1 MGIAAPAFGLVRNDP
16 ALWRQVMDNQLKKNM
31 GKRIV
36 GTLAIP
42 VIVAA
47 VLLGLCA
54 LGGKQ
59 MISTALGFNNFVGYV
74 AIVMIT
80 TMALSINLNSGR
92 FDFSLGSIMTLSSL
106 IGAKV
111 SYAVL
116 AGGEGSAAL
125 MFAVTVLAGA
135 LLGLISGVIYVS
147 LGIPPIITS
156 LGVTLI
162 YEGIT
167 FTITEGRYIMTEVQN
182 ASMTA
187 CRDTWVYSAVI
198 IAAVL
203 AFMIYVFDNTRFG
216 YNYRALKEGQK
227 VSVDTGIKEV
237 PNAIGC
243 YTICGALMGIVGF
256 LYAVRTTNID
266 TSALNF
272 GSIGVMFTAFLPMF
286 IGGYISRFSNEKLG
300 FFLAAVCMSMLNSTF
315 AAFTNEIK
323 ASTQSIIN
331 AVLLVVFLI
340 YLSNEHLIQS
350 FFRPVRR
357 K

>member
-1 MGIAAPAFGLVRNDP
+1 
-16 ALWRQVMDNQLKKNM
+16 MDNQLKNHL

-42 VIVAA
+42 VIVAV
-47 VLLGLCA
+47 VLLALCA
-54 LGGKQ
+54 LGGRS
-59 MISTALGFNNFVGYV
+59 MIDTALGFNNFVSYT

-92 FDFSLGSIMTLSSL
+92 FDFSLGAIMTLSSV
-106 IGAKV
+106 IGAKI

-116 AGGEGSAAL
+116 AGGAGSAPL
-125 MFAVTVLAGA
+125 MFVITVISGMV
-135 LLGLISGVIYVS
+135 LGLLSGVIYVS

-167 FTITEGRYIMTEVQN
+167 FTITQGRYLMTEVQN
-182 ASMTA
+182 SSMAA
-187 CRDTWVYSAVI
+187 CRNTWIYSAIV

-203 AFMIYVFDNTRFG
+203 ALIIYIFDHTRFG
-216 YNYRALKEGQK
+216 CNYRALKEGQK
-227 VSVDTGIKEV
+227 VAVDTGIREV
-237 PNAIGC
+237 PNAIAC
-243 YTICGALMGIVGF
+243 YTICGGLMGVVGF

-272 GSIGVMFTAFLPMF
+272 GSIGIMFTAFLPMF

-300 FFLAAVCMSMLNSTF
+300 FFLAALCMSMLNSTF
-315 AAFTNEIK
+315 AVFSNEIK

-331 AVLLVVFLI
+331 AVLLVLFLI
-340 YLSNEHLIQS
+340 YLSNEHRIKALL
-350 FFRPVRR
+350 RPIR